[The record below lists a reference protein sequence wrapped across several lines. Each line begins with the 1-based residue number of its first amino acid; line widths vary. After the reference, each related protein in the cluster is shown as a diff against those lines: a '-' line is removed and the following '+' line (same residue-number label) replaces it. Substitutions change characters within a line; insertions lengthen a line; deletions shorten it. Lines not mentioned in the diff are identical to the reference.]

1 MYFTLYNPINDA
13 KPINEALRIQ
23 VWTNGTRGTDNTAP
37 YSRIGEKPDFLAT
50 ADHYL

>member
-1 MYFTLYNPINDA
+1 MYFTPYNPINEA
-13 KPINEALRIQ
+13 KPINEAPRIQ
-23 VWTNGTRGTDNTAP
+23 VWTNGTRDTDNTAP